1 MERSD
6 VEAAA
11 LDTLDH
17 KFGHANF
24 RAGQL
29 EAIIPLLEQD
39 RDGADVPSV
48 IATASG
54 KVCYI
59 SSLGGVRAT
68 RFGSCSACVACAT
81 AAVARIFLFVRALIR
96 LILLAFAV
104 VFLLHL

>member
-6 VEAAA
+6 VEATA

-39 RDGADVPSV
+39 RVGADVLSV

-54 KVCYI
+54 KVSYI
-59 SSLGGVRAT
+59 SSLGGVRAA
-68 RFGSCSACVACAT
+68 RSGSCSACVACAT
-81 AAVARIFLFVRALIR
+81 ATVACIFLFVSALIR
-96 LILLAFAV
+96 LILLAISV

>member
-17 KFGHANF
+17 KFGHSNF

-39 RDGADVPSV
+39 RDGADVLSV

-59 SSLGGVRAT
+59 SSFGGVRAT
-68 RFGSCSACVACAT
+68 RSVSCSACVACAT
-81 AAVARIFLFVRALIR
+81 ATVAFIFLFFSALIR
-96 LILLAFAV
+96 FILLAISV
-104 VFLLHL
+104 VFLFHL

>member
-39 RDGADVPSV
+39 RDGADVLSV

-68 RFGSCSACVACAT
+68 RSGSCSACVACAT
-81 AAVARIFLFVRALIR
+81 ATVAFIFLFVSALIR
-96 LILLAFAV
+96 LILLAVSV